1 MRRTFR
7 VILVLVVVLV
17 VLVLVAPFLI
27 PVNQFRPTIEEKAS
41 AALGRKVDVGNLSL
55 SLFTGSLAADNL
67 AIADDAKFSKSP
79 FLTAKSIK
87 VGVELVPLILHKDL
101 NITNIVIDSPE
112 VTLLRNPGGEWNY
125 SSFGASAA
133 KSQGKQ
139 ATPAPQ
145 TPPPQEAEK
154 PASSSGGE
162 FSVDKLELRNGRI
175 VIGSMNSQKRSTYDK
190 VDLTASNVSLTTKF
204 PVTLTANLPGG
215 GNLKLDGTAGPLD
228 QENTA
233 LTPVNAKLTVNGLNL
248 ASTGLLDPSAGLGG
262 ILDLNS
268 TIASQN
274 GEAVVS
280 GNAKLTKA
288 LLVAGGSPAAV
299 PVVVDFNTKY
309 DLRKNRGVLQ
319 PSTLKIGSA
328 AAHLSGTYEV
338 PAESDAVVVHIK
350 VEGQNLPAKDLEAF
364 LPALGI
370 NMPSGA
376 SLQAGTLNAN
386 LELNGP
392 TNKLVTSGNVGM
404 FNAKLAG
411 FDLGSK
417 LAAVSKLVGIN
428 TGKDLDIEKMT
439 TDLRMAPTGLE
450 AKNFQ
455 AVVPSLGTLVGNG
468 TVDAKNDLDFKMAA
482 TLKNG
487 VASAAAGA
495 AGGAATGAASDA
507 IGGLLGKV
515 TGGAGG
521 AVSTAAGGFL
531 GNCKNAS
538 GGSGPTLPF
547 QIKGTTKDPKFIP
560 DVGGVAAGMLKS
572 QLGCFGGG
580 GAQSKASPQQQQL
593 NPNNPIDAIG
603 GLFKKK
609 KP

>member
-1 MRRTFR
+1 MSRTLR
-7 VILVLVVVLV
+7 VILVIVAVLI
-17 VLVLVAPFLI
+17 VLVLIAPFLI

-55 SLFTGSLAADNL
+55 SLFSGSLAADNL
-67 AIADDAKFSKSP
+67 AIADDPKFSKAP

-87 VGVELVPLILHKDL
+87 VGVELLPLILHKDL
-101 NITNIVIDSPE
+101 NITKIVIDSPE
-112 VTLLRNPGGEWNY
+112 VTLLRGPGGEWNY

-139 ATPAPQ
+139 AAPPA
-145 TPPPQEAEK
+145 QETQKSSAN
-154 PASSSGGE
+154 ASE
-162 FSVDKLELRNGRI
+162 FSVEKLDLRNGRVI
-175 VIGSMNSQKRSTYDK
+175 IGSTNSQKRSTYDK

-215 GNLKLDGTAGPLD
+215 GDLKLGGTVGPLD

-233 LTPVNAKLTVNGLNL
+233 LTPVDAKLTVNNLNL
-248 ASTGLLDPSAGLGG
+248 AATGLLDPSLGLGG
-262 ILDLNS
+262 LLDLNA

-274 GEAVVS
+274 GEAHVS
-280 GNAKLTKA
+280 GSAKLSKA

-299 PVVVDFNTKY
+299 PLVVDFNTKY
-309 DLRKNRGVLQ
+309 DLRKNHGVLE

-328 AAHLSGTYEV
+328 VAHLGGTYEV
-338 PAESDAVVVHIK
+338 PADSDAAILHIK
-350 VEGQNLPAKDLEAF
+350 VEGQNMPAKDLEAF

-370 NMPSGA
+370 HMPSGA
-376 SLQAGTLNAN
+376 SLEAGTLNAN
-386 LELNGP
+386 LELSGP
-392 TNKLVTSGNVGM
+392 TNKLVTSGKVGM

-439 TDLRMAPTGLE
+439 TDLHMAPTGLE
-450 AKNFQ
+450 AQNFQ
-455 AVVPSLGTLVGNG
+455 AVVPTLGTLVGNG
-468 TVDAKNDLDFKMAA
+468 TIDAKNNLDFKMAA
-482 TLKNG
+482 TLKNAVG
-487 VASAAAGA
+487 GAAGA
-495 AGGAATGAASDA
+495 AGSAATGAASDA

-521 AVSTAAGGFL
+521 AAGGL
-531 GNCKNAS
+531 MGNCKNAS

-547 QIKGTTKDPKFIP
+547 QIKGTTKNPTFVP

-580 GAQSKASPQQQQL
+580 SQAKASPQQQQQ
-593 NPNNPIDAIG
+593 NPNNPVDALG